1 MKKNGRFG
9 GRFHRDNT
17 VTDRIKELEEQI
29 ETIRA
34 CNAANIGVLEGKLI
48 ETRMEV
54 ENQRLMAAEYKDMY
68 DTKLNFY
75 SAEIARNLA
84 EIERLSKPAEF
95 YLAMQKII
103 MDTPA
108 LHDDWQRLC
117 LMMNLTDPGFS
128 KL

>member
-1 MKKNGRFG
+1 
-9 GRFHRDNT
+9 
-17 VTDRIKELEEQI
+17 VTDRITELEQQI

-48 ETRMEV
+48 EARMEI
-54 ENQRLMAAEYKDMY
+54 ENQRLIAAEYKEMY

-75 SAEIARNLA
+75 LAEIAKQLA
-84 EIERLSKPAEF
+84 EIERTAKPAEF

-117 LMMNLTDPGFS
+117 LMMNLSDPGFS